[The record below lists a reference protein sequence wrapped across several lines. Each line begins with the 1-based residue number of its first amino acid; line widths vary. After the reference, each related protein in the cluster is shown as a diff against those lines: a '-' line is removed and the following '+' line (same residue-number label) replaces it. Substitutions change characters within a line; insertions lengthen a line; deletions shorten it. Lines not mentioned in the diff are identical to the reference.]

1 MIDRPAREIW
11 LFRQGEKE
19 RSLPGQL
26 AGHTL
31 DLGCDIAATVETS
44 VGETC
49 SQFYDRQ
56 SW

>member
-11 LFRQGEKE
+11 LFRHGEKE

-26 AGHTL
+26 AGHTV
-31 DLGCDIAATVETS
+31 DLGCDIAASVEPS

-56 SW
+56 SL